1 MGTCMNTLANAAL
14 IPLLVAAK
22 QADRAAFVQIYDH
35 YRNPLLRFF
44 YAHCSNVDLAE
55 ELSSEL
61 WLRVVEHLPNFNLP
75 LEHADLAFTGWLFQI
90 ARHLLTDGYRQRQR
104 QNYQPLNEAT
114 ALANSDPTA
123 ISELHAIQA
132 SLVHALATLTPEQR
146 EVVYLR
152 FFAHYTS
159 AQVAVCTGRSEYA
172 VKSLQYRA
180 LHTLARSA
188 ELQQWYLGDKA
199 PLRQLS
205 M

>member
-1 MGTCMNTLANAAL
+1 MNTLANAAL
-14 IPLLVAAK
+14 IPLLIAAK
-22 QADRAAFVQIYDH
+22 QADRGAFVQIYEH
-35 YRNPLLRFF
+35 YRNALLRFF
-44 YAHCSNVDLAE
+44 YAHCSSADLAE

-61 WLRVVEHLPNFNLP
+61 WLRVVEHLPHFNLP

-104 QNYQPLNEAT
+104 QAYEPLNEAT

-132 SLVHALATLTPEQR
+132 SLVHALAALTPDQR

-159 AQVAVCTGRSEYA
+159 AQVAAYTGRTEYA

-188 ELQQWYLGDKA
+188 ELRQWYLGEKE
-199 PLRQLS
+199 PLFKFGV
-205 M
+205 